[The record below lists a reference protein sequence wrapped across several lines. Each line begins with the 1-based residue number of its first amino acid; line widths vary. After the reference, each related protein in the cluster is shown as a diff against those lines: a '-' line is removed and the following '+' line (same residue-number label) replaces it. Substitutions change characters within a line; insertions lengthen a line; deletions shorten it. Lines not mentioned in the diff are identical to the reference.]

1 VAESKPPTAADRCAL
16 PVAPG
21 PGDDTD
27 PATWPAD
34 ALAALQAVIDASR
47 ATAGAAVR
55 DSFDR
60 AERQMTAAELVA
72 FWNGAPLKAMA
83 TVGHN
88 GAPHIAPV
96 HAVFVAGRLRSTI
109 YENALRRGDLR
120 TNPHV
125 ALTTWGPHGAA
136 AIVYGRAREI
146 AGSVRETR
154 PGASGR
160 ARRTVALEIDVTRIY
175 AMKSREG

>member
-1 VAESKPPTAADRCAL
+1 MAEPKRPPGADRCAL
-16 PVAPG
+16 PVVPG
-21 PGDDTD
+21 PIDDTD
-27 PATWPAD
+27 PAAWPAD
-34 ALAALQAVIDASR
+34 ALAALQAIVDASR
-47 ATAGAAVR
+47 TAAGPAVR

-88 GAPHIAPV
+88 SAPHIAPV
-96 HAVFVAGRLRSTI
+96 HAEFVAGRLRSTI
-109 YENALRRGDLR
+109 YENALRRRDLQ
-120 TNPHV
+120 TNPQV

-146 AGSVRETR
+146 AGSLRETR

-160 ARRTVALEIDVTRIY
+160 PRRTVALEIEITRIY
-175 AMKSREG
+175 AMQSRER